1 MKLKLDRFHYHEA
14 LDRTYVVQNIITE
27 HLLEHPVIQ
36 KHKDL
41 KKRVEQAELLLA
53 EVYQLVSN
61 YRYKKFQ
68 KQRNHEQ

>member
-1 MKLKLDRFHYHEA
+1 MQLKLDRFHYHEA

-61 YRYKKFQ
+61 YSYKKFQ